1 MSCRSWSRR
10 RRSEWR
16 TLTTDRDDM
25 MTDCYEDSENPMFLK
40 IILLFAV
47 VLLSQ
52 RESLIDIEA
61 EGRRRI
67 NIRRTLRLVVTRATW
82 KISGCEKPF
91 EFISMI
97 LIRRTSDYAKTARDQ
112 RQRHVNSLRRLFSF
126 SLSISSLSF
135 PLSFDA
141 AGCSFP
147 MATRWAQRILE
158 LLASCSLAS
167 LAPWHLLCR
176 WTPCRHIGAGVVVHG
191 FVPEHPCSLHWKPL
205 ARCRA

>member
-16 TLTTDRDDM
+16 TLTTNRDDM
-25 MTDCYEDSENPMFLK
+25 MTDCYEDSENLMFLK

-112 RQRHVNSLRRLFSF
+112 RQRHVN
-126 SLSISSLSF
+126 
-135 PLSFDA
+135 
-141 AGCSFP
+141 
-147 MATRWAQRILE
+147 
-158 LLASCSLAS
+158 LLASPFFLLSIDIFLKLPSLFRRCRLFFPHGHS
-167 LAPWHLLCR
+167 LGSTYPRTLGIMFSRLSRPLAP
-176 WTPCRHIGAGVVVHG
+176 
-191 FVPEHPCSLHWKPL
+191 PL
-205 ARCRA
+205 PLDPL